1 METLRMHEYD
11 ILLLRVGQGAGP
23 HDFVFLI
30 CALRKGPKRQSLVKS
45 LFELYLSR
53 CVNSQVSHLAAYL
66 NRIGLFTIKFLLNSV
81 VSTPG
86 AKFMTLDI
94 KNFYLN
100 TPIK

>member
-1 METLRMHEYD
+1 MHEYD

-53 CVNSQVSHLAAYL
+53 CVNSQVLS
-66 NRIGLFTIKFLLNSV
+66 
-81 VSTPG
+81 
-86 AKFMTLDI
+86 
-94 KNFYLN
+94 
-100 TPIK
+100 